1 MCRRKSLSLCL
12 ESQSPKGDGNSG
24 PFYRQCI
31 VIFEFRTTIPVR
43 GGKMS
48 ITSPV
53 SAAKRKNEYGMGKAA
68 AGVCLDVLQRRF
80 VCLEEFS

>member
-1 MCRRKSLSLCL
+1 
-12 ESQSPKGDGNSG
+12 
-24 PFYRQCI
+24 
-31 VIFEFRTTIPVR
+31 
-43 GGKMS
+43 MS